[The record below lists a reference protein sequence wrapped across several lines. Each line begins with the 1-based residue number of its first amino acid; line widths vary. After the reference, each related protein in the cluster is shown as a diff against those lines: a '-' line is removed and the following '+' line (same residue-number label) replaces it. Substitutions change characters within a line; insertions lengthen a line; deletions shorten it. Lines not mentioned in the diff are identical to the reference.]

1 MRCTDTSLDAPT
13 VSFSSVNTKPYNI
26 NHLGGHMAVNVYFHG
41 KHIETIV
48 CQSDM
53 RSMHHVKDPDVF
65 LDLIASFEA
74 LGFTIEI
81 L

>member
-1 MRCTDTSLDAPT
+1 
-13 VSFSSVNTKPYNI
+13 
-26 NHLGGHMAVNVYFHG
+26 MAVNVYFHG

-48 CQSDM
+48 CQSTVC
-53 RSMHHVKDPDVF
+53 SMHHVKDPDVF
-65 LDLIASFEA
+65 LDLLASMEA

>member
-1 MRCTDTSLDAPT
+1 
-13 VSFSSVNTKPYNI
+13 
-26 NHLGGHMAVNVYFHG
+26 MAVNVYFHG